1 MKPTVVSVVGLGR
14 LGLPLAAVMAKSGLG
29 VIGVDVDQA
38 RVDIVNEGHAPFF
51 EPGLDDLLPILATT
65 NITQAVLS
73 TDVTFVIVATPSRS
87 DGSFSLEYVLT
98 ACRQIGEA
106 LRMKDD
112 YHVVVI
118 ASTVM
123 PGACAGSI
131 LMELEKASGKDSGPS
146 KDGRVGDFGIV
157 HVPEFVALG
166 SVVDDFRHPDFVL
179 IGADDPKPR
188 KIVNALYR
196 KIVGQYPPILLMNL
210 VNAEMAKIALNC
222 YLTTKISFANQM
234 AGICELIP
242 GANVN
247 TVTTALGL
255 DSRIEPAYLKGA
267 APFAG
272 PCFPRD
278 VRAMSALAQGVG
290 ACYRVTHGVGAFNEE
305 YMARLVDLALD
316 ELNEVRPLGRIGV
329 LGLAFK
335 PGTDCTTDSPGMK
348 LLYRMDGDY
357 GAMGYDPLVWIEG
370 RSCGEAQDVAD
381 ESEVVV
387 VTTADVR
394 WRAVR
399 WRKGQTVIDLWRVL
413 DGGKVREAGAKYV
426 AVGVGV

>member
-1 MKPTVVSVVGLGR
+1 MKPTTVSIVGLGK
-14 LGLPLAAVMAKSGLG
+14 LGLPLAAVMAERGLG
-29 VIGVDVDQA
+29 VIGVDIDQE
-38 RVDIVNEGHAPFF
+38 RVDAINDGRAPFF
-51 EPGLDDLLPILATT
+51 EPGLEGLLPIPATT
-65 NITQAVLS
+65 NITQAVLH
-73 TDVTFVIVATPSRS
+73 TDITFVIVPTPSMS
-87 DGSFSLEYVLT
+87 TGLFSLEYVLP

-106 LRMKDD
+106 LAMKDG

-123 PGACAGSI
+123 PCDCEGPI
-131 LMELEKASGKDSGPS
+131 TLELEQYSGKTTPEG
-146 KDGRVGDFGIV
+146 FGLA

-166 SVVDDFRHPDFVL
+166 SVVDNFRSPDFVL
-179 IGADDPKPR
+179 IGADDERPR

-196 KIVGQYPPILLMNL
+196 KFLGLDPPILMMSL
-210 VNAEMAKIALNC
+210 VNAELSKIALNC

-234 AGICELIP
+234 AGICEKIP
-242 GANVN
+242 GTSVN

-255 DSRIEPAYLKGA
+255 DSRIEPEYFKGA
-267 APFAG
+267 APFGG

-278 VRAMSALAQGVG
+278 VRALTALAWDVEADAQLNHAVG
-290 ACYRVTHGVGAFNEE
+290 EFNEA
-305 YMARLVDLALD
+305 YMRRLIDRALD
-316 ELNEVRPLGRIGV
+316 ELNQVRPLGRVGV

-335 PGTDCTTDSPGMK
+335 PGTDCTMDSPGLE
-348 LLYRMDGDY
+348 LLYRLDGDY
-357 GAMGYDPLVWIEG
+357 GAMGYDPLVWIDG

-399 WRKGQTVIDLWRVL
+399 WHSGQTVIDVWRVL
-413 DGGKVREAGAKYV
+413 DGDNVREAGAKYV
-426 AVGVGV
+426 AVGVG